1 MIRMAVV
8 GTSEEQQALASLF
21 EKTSTPTG
29 GKGRAI

>member
-1 MIRMAVV
+1 MVGMAIV

-21 EKTSTPTG
+21 EKTSTPKG